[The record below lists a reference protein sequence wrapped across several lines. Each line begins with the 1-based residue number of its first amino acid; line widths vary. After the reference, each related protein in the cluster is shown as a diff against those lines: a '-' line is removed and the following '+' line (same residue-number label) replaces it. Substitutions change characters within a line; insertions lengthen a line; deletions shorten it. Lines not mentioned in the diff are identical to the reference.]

1 MFYIH
6 SDVKLSI
13 NSLKKHKQQRKKHM
27 FGVELLISQQNK
39 VNEVLLR
46 LMYRQTF
53 RKTVHLVTMQ
63 HHLMFSLKK
72 SDSVNIF
79 RELLQFQI

>member
-1 MFYIH
+1 
-6 SDVKLSI
+6 
-13 NSLKKHKQQRKKHM
+13 M

-53 RKTVHLVTMQ
+53 RKIVH
-63 HHLMFSLKK
+63 
-72 SDSVNIF
+72 
-79 RELLQFQI
+79 